1 VIRKL
6 ALAALIA
13 TGTLG
18 GLASTASAQP
28 PVIADRHDHDHDK
41 DRGHGRG
48 VYKVLV
54 RHRGHWDEYRT
65 VRDRDDAYRLERQLE
80 RRGYDARVERVRGR

>member
-1 VIRKL
+1 MFRKL

-13 TGTLG
+13 TGAVG
-18 GLASTASAQP
+18 GITATASAEP
-28 PVIADRHDHDHDK
+28 PAFDRHDHD
-41 DRGHGRG
+41 RG

-54 RHRGHWDEYRT
+54 RHGWRWEEYRT

-80 RRGYDARVERVRGR
+80 HRGLDARVERVRGR